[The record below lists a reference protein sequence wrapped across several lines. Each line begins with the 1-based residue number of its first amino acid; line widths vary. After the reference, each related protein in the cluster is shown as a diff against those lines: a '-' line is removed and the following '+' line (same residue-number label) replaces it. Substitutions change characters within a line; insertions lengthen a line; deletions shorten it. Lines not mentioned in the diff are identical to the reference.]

1 MGTTVFSTPRPTPP
15 PISTEAMKHLGK
27 KIENNELHAIYIFKT
42 GPENYMTQLF
52 KTAGTVSAAHC
63 VDHDMIMLDNFY
75 AF

>member
-1 MGTTVFSTPRPTPP
+1 
-15 PISTEAMKHLGK
+15 MKHLGK

-63 VDHDMIMLDNFY
+63 VDHDMIMLGNFY